1 MALLKSFANRFFS
14 RDVTIELVQL
24 GAATAKAQQRPSA
37 TGETGSEIVKE
48 ALRVF
53 GGSIKGVRKENA

>member
-1 MALLKSFANRFFS
+1 
-14 RDVTIELVQL
+14 VTIELVQL
-24 GAATAKAQQRPSA
+24 GAATAKAQQTPAA